1 MSSRS
6 VAFDNSGALLTAT
19 SVAVYTVPA
28 GYKSTVQKLICLN
41 TDASAAY
48 TLTLHVALDGGAVA
62 TANLAYIRTIGSQ
75 QTDLAPLV
83 GLSGLPAGA
92 KIYAKGDTT
101 TKLRL
106 LGSVTETTV

>member
-1 MSSRS
+1 MASRS
-6 VAFDNSGALLTAT
+6 VAFDNSGALLTAS
-19 SVAVYTVPA
+19 SVAVYTVPT
-28 GYKSTVQKLICLN
+28 GYKATVQKLLCMN
-41 TDASAAY
+41 TDGASAY
-48 TLTLHVALDGGAVA
+48 TLTLHVALDGAAVA
-62 TANLAYIRTIGSQ
+62 SANLAYIRTIGSN

-101 TKLRL
+101 LKLRL